1 MKARKRRKRRTVHRC
16 TCGRCQ
22 RHPYSGSA
30 KQHRAINR
38 VLATLDEGNRRRFV
52 GLLACQWG
60 RGGLQS
66 LNRITGLSR
75 NTIRRGRAEVARITR
90 LPAGKVRQSGGG
102 RQRVEKNGPRS

>member
-1 MKARKRRKRRTVHRC
+1 MKARERRTVHRC
-16 TCGRCQ
+16 TCDGCQ
-22 RHPYSGSA
+22 QHPYSGSA

-52 GLLACQWG
+52 GLLAFQWG

-75 NTIRRGRAEVARITR
+75 NTLRRGRAEVAHITR
-90 LPAGKVRQSGGG
+90 VPAGKGRQSGGG
-102 RQRVEKNGPRS
+102 RQRVEKNSPRS

>member
-1 MKARKRRKRRTVHRC
+1 MKARKRGKRRTIHRC

-22 RHPYSGSA
+22 QHPYSGSA
-30 KQHRAINR
+30 KQHRAITQ

-52 GLLACQWG
+52 GLLAFQWG
-60 RGGLQS
+60 RGGLHS

-90 LPAGKVRQSGGG
+90 VPAGKVRRSGGG
-102 RQRVEKNGPRS
+102 RKHVEKDSPGS